1 MLKEQL
7 LAEAQVGFPIL
18 SALIV
23 LPLLAA
29 LLLALVR
36 DATAGRRI
44 ALIAAIGEVA
54 LALFMA
60 FGFVPGVADMQYV
73 ERRSWI
79 PSLGIGYTVGVDG
92 ISMLFVPLAAI
103 IALAVLLSP
112 AAGVRF
118 MPRLFGAN
126 VLLLLAATVGIF
138 VALDLVLFY
147 VFFELALIPAFLMI
161 RLWGSGAQREHAGMK
176 YIVFMLCGS
185 VPLLLGF
192 IMIGIEHQAATG
204 RWSFDLV
211 ELLQSPIPAA
221 SQALLFVLLVT
232 GFAVKGP
239 LLPLHSWMPVAISEG
254 PIGVGVFLVG
264 LKLGAYGFLR
274 FVMPLLPQATLD
286 WWWVLVVLGLA
297 ALLIAALIAL
307 VQRNLRRLLTFASIS
322 HVGLVMV
329 GLFSLTSQGMQGAL
343 LLLLSMGLTST
354 GLLLLT
360 GALQARLGS
369 ADLGS
374 MGGIARHM
382 PRLAT
387 LFFILGIASVGMP
400 GTLNFNGEFLIL
412 LGAYFAHPAIA
423 VVGALGVIL
432 SAGYFLWYYE
442 RAFFGPVKHAALA
455 RLPDLGRRDTAVA
468 VSLAALAVWGGL
480 FPATLQQVTE
490 PSVAQLREHLRS
502 AALASAESAPRVTG
516 AVTGAAV
523 IAAAR

>member
-1 MLKEQL
+1 MLNQQL
-7 LAEAQVGFPIL
+7 LADAQVGFPIL
-18 SALIV
+18 SMLIV

-29 LLLALVR
+29 LLLVLIR
-36 DATAGRRI
+36 DEVAGRRI
-44 ALIAAIGEVA
+44 ALVAAVAELA

-60 FGFVPGVADMQYV
+60 IGFVPGIADMQYV
-73 ERRSWI
+73 ERLAWM
-79 PSLGIGYTVGVDG
+79 PSLGIGYAVGVDG

-103 IALAVLLSP
+103 IALAALLSP
-112 AAGVRF
+112 AASVRF
-118 MPRLFGAN
+118 MPRMFSAN

-147 VFFELALIPAFLMI
+147 VFFELALVPAFLMI

-176 YIVFMLCGS
+176 YIIFMLCGS
-185 VPLLLGF
+185 VPLLLGL
-192 IMIGIEHQAATG
+192 IMIGVEHHAITG

-211 ELLQSPIPAA
+211 ELLQTSIPAT
-221 SQALLFVLLVT
+221 SQALLFALLVT
-232 GFAVKGP
+232 GFAIKGP
-239 LLPLHSWMPVAISEG
+239 LLPLHSWMPAAITEG
-254 PIGVGVFLVG
+254 PIGAGVFLVG

-274 FVMPLLPQATLD
+274 FVMPLLPQATLE
-286 WWWVLVVLGLA
+286 WWWVLVALGLA
-297 ALLIAALIAL
+297 AMLIAALIAL

-354 GLLLLT
+354 GLLLLA

-369 ADLGS
+369 ADLRA

-387 LFFILGIASVGMP
+387 LFFIIGIASVGMP

-412 LGAYFAHPAIA
+412 MGAYFAHPAIA
-423 VVGALGVIL
+423 VLGVLGVVL

-442 RAFFGPVKHAALA
+442 RAFFGPVKNPALA
-455 RLPDLGRRDTAVA
+455 RLPDLGGRDTFVA
-468 VSLAALAVWGGL
+468 ASLAALALWGGM
-480 FPATLQQVTE
+480 FPATLQGVTT
-490 PSVAQLREHLRS
+490 PSIEGLREHLRS
-502 AALASAESAPRVTG
+502 AAVASQPVAA
-516 AVTGAAV
+516 GAAV
-523 IAAAR
+523 VLPAR

>member
-1 MLKEQL
+1 MSNQI
-7 LAEAQVGFPIL
+7 LADAQIGFPIL
-18 SALIV
+18 SALIA
-23 LPLLAA
+23 LPLVAA

-36 DATAGRRI
+36 DDTVGRRI
-44 ALIAAIGEVA
+44 ALAAAVGELA
-54 LALFMA
+54 LALWMA
-60 FGFVPGVADMQYV
+60 VGFVAGIADMQFV
-73 ERRSWI
+73 ERRTWI
-79 PSLGIGYTVGVDG
+79 PSLGIGYSVGVDG

-103 IALAVLLSP
+103 IALAALLSP

-118 MPRLFGAN
+118 MPRMFAAN
-126 VLLLLAATVGIF
+126 VMFLLAATVGIF

-211 ELLQSPIPAA
+211 QLMQSPLPAA
-221 SQALLFVLLVT
+221 SQGLLFLLLVT

-239 LLPLHSWMPVAISEG
+239 LLPLHSWMPAAISEG
-254 PIGVGVFLVG
+254 PIGAGLFLVG

-274 FVMPLLPQATLD
+274 FVMPLLPLATLE
-286 WWWVLVVLGLA
+286 WWAVLVALGLA
-297 ALLIAALIAL
+297 AMLIAALVAL

-322 HVGLVMV
+322 HVGLVVV
-329 GLFSLTSQGMQGAL
+329 GLFSLTTQGMQGAL

-354 GLLLLT
+354 GLLLLV
-360 GALQARLGS
+360 GALQARTGS

-374 MGGIARHM
+374 LGGVARHM

-387 LFFILGIASVGMP
+387 LFFIIGIASVGMP

-412 LGAYFAHPAIA
+412 MGAYFAHPAIG
-423 VVGALGVIL
+423 VVGVLGVIL

-442 RAFFGPVKHAALA
+442 RAFLGPVKNAALA
-455 RLPDLGRRDTAVA
+455 RLPDLGRRDTFVA
-468 VSLAALAVWGGL
+468 AALAALALWGGL
-480 FPATLQQVTE
+480 FPATLQEVTA
-490 PSVAQLREHLRS
+490 PSVAQLREQLR
-502 AALASAESAPRVTG
+502 T
-516 AVTGAAV
+516 AAV
-523 IAAAR
+523 ADAQAVAAAADAGVRR